1 VKIQVQYH
9 FAHLYDQ
16 DEFVLPG
23 INVRI
28 DDLMTLISTN
38 PHRTVYS
45 ESSTSHHLS
54 IFCKVLHPTG
64 VIGYIRE
71 SMLTECVIP

>member
-1 VKIQVQYH
+1 MKIQVQYD
-9 FAHLYDQ
+9 FVHLFDQ
-16 DEFVLPG
+16 DGFVLPG
-23 INVRI
+23 IKVRI

-45 ESSTSHHLS
+45 VSSVSN
-54 IFCKVLHPTG
+54 FCKVLHPTG